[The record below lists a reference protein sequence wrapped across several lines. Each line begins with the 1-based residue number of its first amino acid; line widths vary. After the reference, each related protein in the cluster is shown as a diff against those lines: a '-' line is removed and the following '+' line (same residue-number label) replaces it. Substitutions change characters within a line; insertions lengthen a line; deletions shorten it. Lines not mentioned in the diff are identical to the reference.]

1 MIRSLL
7 LCLIL
12 ASCASGPGP
21 KDAVALLEFEGGGTC
36 SGTFLAPRM
45 LLTASHCFDGIKP
58 LATINGTP
66 VAVVSI
72 RHDGADHALLVLDVD
87 FPAWV
92 RVGAPPA
99 QGDEVYFYG
108 NPSGLRDLLRRGVI
122 AGQNDQFIFADIMIG
137 HGDSGAGVFNRR
149 GELVAVIAGYG
160 ENRAFHMGTLR
171 PIADGFLP

>member
-12 ASCASGPGP
+12 AACASGPTP

-45 LLTASHCFDGIKP
+45 LLTASHCFDGVRP
-58 LATINGTP
+58 LVEVNKHP
-66 VAVVSI
+66 VNVVSI

-92 RVGAPPA
+92 SIGPSPA

-122 AGQNDQFIFADIMIG
+122 AGTNEHFIFADITVG
-137 HGDSGAGVFNRR
+137 HGDSGAGVFNRH
-149 GELVAVIAGYG
+149 GELVGVVAGYG